1 VVIIRLLLLLSLTN
15 VTYASIGTVTELE
28 GSGIIARENLEL
40 PADLTASVEMDD
52 EIQTGMGSVG
62 ITFDDDTQVM
72 IGEHSELYIDD
83 FVYDPSDDS
92 GSLGLLV
99 TMGTVKYTSGALA
112 HANTDSVDIQ
122 TPSASIAVRG
132 TSFSMTVNEIGDSL
146 IVLLPNLDG
155 TVGEIS
161 VDTAVGQVVLNK
173 AFQLTHAKNRELPPS
188 KPIIISIDADMI
200 NNLMLISPP
209 PALQQ
214 QMIDEQTD
222 ALSEDL
228 LDDSFLDEDE
238 LEEDVLEFDELE
250 INELLVDLLANAL
263 TDPLAEVEDG
273 RETGFNQ
280 TTGVYTFI
288 TDGGSIGRVVR
299 YGNSSVVDIKYA
311 VPSGSSINL
320 SQQDIRVEI
329 YTNDESENNV
339 NITQD

>member
-1 VVIIRLLLLLSLTN
+1 MIIRLLLLLSLTN

-112 HANTDSVDIQ
+112 HANRDSVDIQ

-132 TSFSMTVNEIGDSL
+132 TAFSMTVNEIGDSL
-146 IVLLPNLDG
+146 IVLLPNADG
-155 TVGEIS
+155 TVGEIH

-200 NNLMLISPP
+200 NNLMLIAPP
-209 PALQQ
+209 PAL
-214 QMIDEQTD
+214 IEQIIEEQID
-222 ALSEDL
+222 ALTEDL
-228 LDDSFLDEDE
+228 LEFDDLDRDE
-238 LEEDVLEFDELE
+238 LETDVLDFNELE
-250 INELLVDLLANAL
+250 INELTVDLLANVL
-263 TDPLAEVEDG
+263 QDPLSEIEDG
-273 RETGFNQ
+273 RETGFNES
-280 TTGVYTFI
+280 TGVYTFI
-288 TDGGSIGRVVR
+288 TDGGTEGRVLR
-299 YGNSSVVDIKYA
+299 YGNSAIVDIKYA
-311 VPSGSSINL
+311 VPSGSNIDLN
-320 SQQDIRVEI
+320 QQDVRVEI